1 MDRNE
6 ACHETYMKRAL
17 ELAQTAMGRTSPNPM
32 VGCVVVKN
40 GSIVAEGCH
49 EKYGAFHAERN
60 ALTKCAGDVSG
71 ADLYVT
77 LEPCCHQGKTPPCT
91 DIIIEKRIGRVFVGA
106 MDPNPKVAGNGVRIL
121 REHGIEVVPGVLEQE
136 CLALNEIFFHYIRSG
151 VPFVAMKYAMTLD
164 GKIAACTGDSKWV
177 TGEKAREHVQLL
189 RKKYASIMVGV
200 DTVIADDPMLNC
212 RMWEGVD
219 PVRVICDSHL
229 RIPLESQIVRT
240 AGDIKTIVAY
250 AGGTDGQKVRE
261 LEKQGEKALELE
273 TRELEM
279 RELEIREQKVRELE
293 KQGEKALELE
303 TRELEIRERKV
314 RELEKQG
321 EKALELETREL
332 EIRERK
338 VRELEAS
345 GLELLKAGEGSRVSL
360 EELIRQLGRRNIDS
374 VLVEGGGS
382 IHGSLLETGL
392 VNRVYAYIAP
402 KLIGGKDAKSPVE
415 GNGIREMAA
424 AKKLTDMT
432 VMQLGEDLCV
442 TGLL

>member
-60 ALTKCAGDVSG
+60 ALTKCAGYVSG

-91 DIIIEKRIGRVFVGA
+91 DIIIEKRIRRVFVGA

-250 AGGTDGQKVRE
+250 AGGVDGQKARELEMWGQKARKMETCE
-261 LEKQGEKALELE
+261 LEKQ
-273 TRELEM
+273 
-279 RELEIREQKVRELE
+279 EQKVR
-293 KQGEKALELE
+293 Q
-303 TRELEIRERKV
+303 
-314 RELEKQG
+314 
-321 EKALELETREL
+321 
-332 EIRERK
+332 
-338 VRELEAS
+338 LEAS
-345 GLELLKAGEGSRVSL
+345 GLELLKAGDGSRVSL

-402 KLIGGKDAKSPVE
+402 KLIGGEKAKSPVE

-424 AKKLTDMT
+424 AKRLSGMT

-442 TGLL
+442 TGLLKNGRVK

>member
-6 ACHETYMKRAL
+6 ACHEICHETYMKRAL

-49 EKYGAFHAERN
+49 EKFGAFHAERN
-60 ALTKCAGDVSG
+60 ALTKCAGDVRG

-91 DIIIEKRIGRVFVGA
+91 DIIIEKRIRRVFVGA

-250 AGGTDGQKVRE
+250 AGGVDGQKARELETKELEMWGQKARKMETCE
-261 LEKQGEKALELE
+261 LEKQ
-273 TRELEM
+273 
-279 RELEIREQKVRELE
+279 EQKVR
-293 KQGEKALELE
+293 Q
-303 TRELEIRERKV
+303 
-314 RELEKQG
+314 
-321 EKALELETREL
+321 
-332 EIRERK
+332 
-338 VRELEAS
+338 LEAS
-345 GLELLKAGEGSRVSL
+345 GLELLKAGDGSRVSL

-402 KLIGGKDAKSPVE
+402 KLIGGEKAKSPVE

-424 AKKLTDMT
+424 AKRLSGMT

-442 TGLL
+442 TGLLKNGRVK

>member
-6 ACHETYMKRAL
+6 ASHETYMKRAL

-40 GSIVAEGCH
+40 GSIMAEGCH
-49 EKYGAFHAERN
+49 ERYGAFHAERN
-60 ALTKCAGDVSG
+60 ALTTCDGDVSG

-91 DIIIEKRIGRVFVGA
+91 DIIIEKRIRRVFVGA

-121 REHGIEVVPGVLEQE
+121 REHGIDVVTEVLEQE

-189 RKKYASIMVGV
+189 RKKYASIMVGI

-250 AGGTDGQKVRE
+250 AGGADEQNVRE
-261 LEKQGEKALELE
+261 LEKQGQKALELE
-273 TRELEM
+273 TREREMRGQKARKLEM
-279 RELEIREQKVRELE
+279 CELE
-293 KQGEKALELE
+293 KQKQ
-303 TRELEIRERKV
+303 KV
-314 RELEKQG
+314 RQ
-321 EKALELETREL
+321 
-332 EIRERK
+332 
-338 VRELEAS
+338 LEAS
-345 GLELLKAGEGSRVSL
+345 GLELLKAGDGSQVSL

-402 KLIGGKDAKSPVE
+402 KLIGGRDAKSPVG

-424 AKKLTDMT
+424 AKRLSDMT